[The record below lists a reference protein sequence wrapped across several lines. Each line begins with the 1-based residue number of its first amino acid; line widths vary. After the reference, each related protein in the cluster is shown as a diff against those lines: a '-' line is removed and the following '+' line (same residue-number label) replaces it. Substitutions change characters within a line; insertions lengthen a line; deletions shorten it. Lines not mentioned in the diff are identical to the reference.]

1 MPVERLGGSFRDP
14 SGFVFTR
21 DGVLYRQINELH
33 REHWDR
39 FLSSGLHDVLVER
52 GHMVSADEVGS
63 DLAAAPGAYKVLR
76 PEPIPFISYPYEWS
90 FGQLKAAA
98 LATLEIQNL
107 ALDHGMSLRDASA
120 YNIQWLRGKPV
131 LIDTLSFEVL
141 REGQPWVAYRQFCQ
155 HFLAPLALVAYG
167 DVRLQQL
174 LRIHIDGIPL
184 DLASELMPKRTR
196 MKPALMLHLH
206 AHAKSQQKH
215 ASDDPKASA
224 KGRSFGMR
232 AFRGILESLAS
243 GIRGLDWDPPES
255 VWTEY
260 YSDAGSY
267 SQEGNEHKRML
278 VSKLIDEVAPASVW
292 DLGGNVGAF
301 ARIASE
307 KGIPTVCFEVDPGC
321 VEQAYRDGVVTAG
334 DVNFLPLLQDLTNP
348 SPRIGWENTER
359 FSLADRGP
367 ADLAMALA
375 LIHHLAIGNNVPLG
389 RVADFFASLTKT
401 LIVEFVPKSDP
412 KVQILL
418 TSREDIFPD
427 YTLEGFERAFA
438 ERFTIDRRENI
449 ASSERTLYLMRR
461 KT

>member
-21 DGVLYRQINELH
+21 DGILFRQVNELH
-33 REHWDR
+33 REHWDY
-39 FLSSGLHDVLVER
+39 FLSSGLHDALVER
-52 GHMVSADEVGS
+52 GLMVSADEVGE

-76 PEPIPFISYPYEWS
+76 PEAIPFISYPYEWS

-131 LIDTLSFEVL
+131 LIDTLSFEIL

-155 HFLAPLALVAYG
+155 HFLAPLALVAYD

-184 DLASELMPKRTR
+184 DLASELLPKRTR

-206 AHAKSQQKH
+206 AHAKSQQRH
-215 ASDDPKASA
+215 ASDDPKASS
-224 KGRSFGMR
+224 KGRTFGMR
-232 AFRGILESLAS
+232 AFRGILESLSS
-243 GIRGLDWDPPES
+243 GIRGLSWDPPES

-260 YSDAGSY
+260 YSDADSY
-267 SQEGNEHKRML
+267 TQEGNEHKRML
-278 VSKLIDEVAPASVW
+278 VSKLIDEVAPISVW

-307 KGIPTVCFEVDPGC
+307 KGIPTVCFEFDSGC
-321 VEQAYRDGVVTAG
+321 VEQAYRDGVVAAG
-334 DVNFLPLLQDLTNP
+334 DRNFLPLLQDLTNP
-348 SPRIGWENTER
+348 SPRIGWENIER

-375 LIHHLAIGNNVPLG
+375 LVHHLAIGNNVPLP
-389 RVADFFASLTKT
+389 RVASFFADLAKT

-427 YTLEGFERAFA
+427 YTIEGFERTFA
-438 ERFTIDRRENI
+438 ERFSIERRESI

>member
-1 MPVERLGGSFRDP
+1 MPGERLGGSFRDP

-21 DGVLYRQINELH
+21 DGVLLRQINEIH
-33 REHWDR
+33 REQWDR
-39 FLSSGLHDVLVER
+39 FVSSGLHDALVER
-52 GHMVSADEVGS
+52 GLMVASEEVPL
-63 DLAAAPGAYKVLR
+63 DRAAVPGAYKVVR

-107 ALDHGMSLRDASA
+107 ALDHEMSLRDASA
-120 YNIQWLRGKPV
+120 YNIQWLRGKPA
-131 LIDTLSFEVL
+131 LIDTLSFEIL
-141 REGQPWVAYRQFCQ
+141 REGEPWVAYRQFCQ

-174 LRIHIDGIPL
+174 SRIHIDGIPL
-184 DLASELMPKRTR
+184 DLASELLPRRSR
-196 MKPALMLHLH
+196 MKPSLMLHIH
-206 AHAKSQQKH
+206 AHAKSQQRH
-215 ASDDPKASA
+215 ATDDPKASA
-224 KGRSFGMR
+224 KGRSFSMR
-232 AFRGILESLAS
+232 AFRGILESLRS
-243 GIRGLDWDPPES
+243 GVQGLDWDPPES

-267 SQEGNEHKRML
+267 SQEGTEHKRML
-278 VSKLIDEVAPASVW
+278 VSKLIDEVGPSSVW
-292 DLGGNVGAF
+292 DLGGNVGTF

-321 VEQAYRDGVVTAG
+321 VEQAYRDGVVGAV
-334 DVNFLPLLQDLTNP
+334 DANFLPLLQDLTNP

-367 ADLAMALA
+367 TDLGMALA
-375 LIHHLAIGNNVPLG
+375 VVHHLAIGNNVPLE
-389 RVADFFASLTKT
+389 RVAGFFAELCRT

-412 KVQILL
+412 KVKILL
-418 TSREDIFPD
+418 TSREDIFPN
-427 YTLEGFERAFA
+427 YTQEGFERAFS
-438 ERFTIDRRENI
+438 ERFTIDRRESI

-461 KT
+461 KA

>member
-21 DGVLYRQINELH
+21 DGVLLRQITEIH
-33 REHWDR
+33 RDHWDR
-39 FLSSGLHDVLVER
+39 FTSSGLYDALIER
-52 GHMVSADEVGS
+52 GLMVPAEEVS
-63 DLAAAPGAYKVLR
+63 LDLAAEAGAYKVVQ

-98 LATLEIQNL
+98 LATLEIQSL

-131 LIDTLSFEVL
+131 LIDTLSFEIL
-141 REGQPWVAYRQFCQ
+141 REGQPWIAYSQFCK
-155 HFLAPLALVAYG
+155 HFLAPLSLVAYT

-174 LRIHIDGIPL
+174 SRIHIDGIPL
-184 DLASELMPKRTR
+184 DLASELLPRRSR
-196 MKPALMLHLH
+196 MKPSLMLHIH
-206 AHAKSQQKH
+206 AHAKSQQRH
-215 ASDDPKASA
+215 ESDDPKASA
-224 KGRSFGMR
+224 KGRSFSMR
-232 AFRGILESLAS
+232 AFRGIIENLGSC
-243 GIRGLDWDPPES
+243 IRGLDWEPPRS

-267 SQEGNEHKRML
+267 SQEGTEHKRML
-278 VSKLIDEVAPASVW
+278 VSKLIDEAGPSTVW
-292 DLGGNVGAF
+292 DLGGNVGTF

-307 KGIPTVCFEVDPGC
+307 KGIPTVCLEVDPGC
-321 VEQAYRDGVVTAG
+321 VEQAYRDGVVGAG
-334 DVNFLPLLQDLTNP
+334 DANFLPLLQDLTNP

-375 LIHHLAIGNNVPLG
+375 VVHHLAIGNNVPLE
-389 RVADFFASLTKT
+389 RVAGFFAELCRS

-412 KVQILL
+412 KVKILL
-418 TSREDIFPD
+418 TSRDDIFPN
-427 YTLEGFERAFA
+427 YTQEGFERAFA
-438 ERFTIDRRENI
+438 GRFTVERRESI

-461 KT
+461 KA

>member
-21 DGVLYRQINELH
+21 DGVLLRQINELH
-33 REHWDR
+33 REHWDT
-39 FLSSGLHDVLVER
+39 FLSSGLHDALIER
-52 GHMVSADEVGS
+52 GLMVAGEEVGTEF
-63 DLAAAPGAYKVLR
+63 AAAPGAYKVVK

-98 LATLEIQNL
+98 LATLEIQTL

-131 LIDTLSFEVL
+131 LIDTLSFETL
-141 REGQPWVAYRQFCQ
+141 REGEPWVAYRQFCQ
-155 HFLAPLALVAYG
+155 HFLAPLALVSYV

-174 LRIHIDGIPL
+174 TRIHIDGIPL
-184 DLASELMPKRTR
+184 DLASEALPGRSK
-196 MKPALMLHLH
+196 MKPWLMLHLH

-215 ASDDPKASA
+215 AADDPKAKA
-224 KGRSFGMR
+224 KGRSFSMR
-232 AFRGILESLAS
+232 AFRGIIDSLAS
-243 GIRGLDWDPPES
+243 GVRGLDWDPPAS

-267 SQEGNEHKRML
+267 TKEGDEHKRLL
-278 VSKLIDEVAPASVW
+278 VSKLIDEVTPSTVW

-321 VEQAYRDGVVTAG
+321 VEQAYRDGVVAAG
-334 DVNFLPLLQDLTNP
+334 DQHFLPLLQDLTNP
-348 SPRIGWENTER
+348 SARIGWANDER

-367 ADLAMALA
+367 TDLAMALA

-389 RVADFFASLTKT
+389 RVADFFAAIARSL
-401 LIVEFVPKSDP
+401 IIEFVPKSDP

-418 TSREDIFPD
+418 TSREDVFPD
-427 YTLEGFERAFA
+427 YTQEGFERAFA
-438 ERFTIDRRENI
+438 ERFTIERRESI